1 MKRKVEEQMKKPGY
15 YNLFEMSPL
24 PMWIY
29 DVKTFQFLD
38 VNVAATS
45 KYGYSRDEF
54 LANTISV
61 LIPEE
66 DRDTVKDIVE
76 ANIKKR
82 TFYKNTFRHLKKNG
96 ELIYV
101 ALESNEI
108 DFGEKEAR
116 VVLVYD
122 ITERIESQREIME
135 SVERYNIVSRATSDV
150 IWDYKISSDQISW
163 NKGINGIL
171 KYKNIDHITHVDWW
185 KNNIHPEDRKRVVEK
200 FERHLREGLKRWED
214 QYRFLCGNG
223 SYKHILDKGYI
234 GLDEDGHAY
243 RMIGAM
249 QDITKHVEE
258 EHWSKLLESVVTN
271 TTDGVLITDASF
283 DPGPHI
289 VYVNDAMVAMS
300 GYSREELIGHGPE
313 IFHGSNVVQEGLGK
327 MQTAIKNKLPCN
339 VDLINYT
346 KEGKAFDVSVNI
358 CPVADSTGEVTHWI
372 SIQRDITENRRYIK
386 EIEDQNK
393 KLRDIAWM
401 HSHKVRS
408 PLTRIMS
415 LVELLKSHS
424 SVEDQD
430 TLHEYLSKSAIELDK
445 VISDITNNAGSV
457 AFTMNERRFYA
468 FMDELPGL
476 CWITDDYN
484 CLRYANKCFFDTL
497 HLTTDV
503 IGRTLEEIFGEEL
516 ARNAKINNKDVLQS
530 GENKEFYQT
539 VRDKNGHPQYYKTY
553 KFPFADVDGA
563 GEMVGAVAF
572 NVTKRIKLEEELY
585 QSEAQFKQAFEHSLI
600 GMALISPEG
609 KWKRVNKSLCQILG
623 YTESEMKNLNIG
635 DITHPDDLQGSL
647 TILHDLAAGEI
658 EEVKYEK
665 RYIHKN
671 GNPVWV
677 VIAATMLYDSAGKAL
692 HYVSQI
698 EDITKRKEIENDLV
712 LSEKKY
718 RTIFENVQ
726 DVFYQTSQEGIVTEI
741 SPSIAQH
748 SGYTRS
754 EIIGMPVDNFYYYPQ
769 DRERI
774 IEQLRIKGSVIDFEV
789 RLKTKDEELRYAS
802 VNARLIVEDGVITGT
817 EGSMRDVTT
826 RKFQE
831 NALQALNTELTASNE
846 QKNKLFSII
855 GHDLRNPISGSL
867 QLLDL
872 TLTDFESS
880 SADEVHSYLSMM
892 KTELSNANVLLE
904 DLLTWA
910 KSQFNAVSFNP
921 VEIENLP
928 GLIDKCIQTISPMAA
943 KKDIEILPC
952 LKGDLVLH
960 ADTGMLETIIRNL
973 LSNAV
978 KFTNKGGLV
987 TIRVSKNDNGV
998 VFSVKDDG
1006 VGIPQDKLGNLFN
1019 KNSNY
1024 TTYGT
1029 LGEKGTGLGL
1039 SLCYDF
1045 VIKHGGALWVESQQG
1060 IGTTFYFTI
1069 PELIKESSNA

>member
-1 MKRKVEEQMKKPGY
+1 MKKPSY

-24 PMWIY
+24 PMWVY

-38 VNVAATS
+38 VNIAATS
-45 KYGYSRDEF
+45 KYGYSKNEF
-54 LANTISV
+54 LATTITA

-66 DRDTVKDIVE
+66 DRDIVKDIVE
-76 ANIKKR
+76 EDGKKGE
-82 TFYKNTFRHLKKNG
+82 FYRNTFRHVKKNG

-101 ALESNEI
+101 ELESNEI
-108 DFGEKEAR
+108 EFAEKEAR
-116 VVLVYD
+116 VVLIYD
-122 ITERIESQREIME
+122 ITERIEGQREIME

-150 IWDYKISSDQISW
+150 IWDYKISTHQVIW

-171 KYKNIDHITHVDWW
+171 KYKSINHVTDVDWW
-185 KNNIHPEDRKRVVEK
+185 KNNIHPEDRKRVLEK
-200 FERHLREGLKRWED
+200 FDRHLREGLKRWED

-223 SYKHILDKGYI
+223 GYKHILDKGYI
-234 GLDEDGHAY
+234 GFDEHGHAY

-249 QDITKHVEE
+249 QDITKRVEE
-258 EHWSKLLESVVTN
+258 EHWSKLLESVVIN

-283 DPGPHI
+283 DPGPTI
-289 VYVNDAMVAMS
+289 VYVNDALVTMS
-300 GYSREELIGHGPE
+300 GYSREELIGKGPN
-313 IFHGSNVVQEGLGK
+313 ILYGSNLVQKGLSRIE
-327 MQTAIKNKLPCN
+327 TAINDKLPCN
-339 VDLINYT
+339 TDLIHYT

-358 CPVADSTGEVTHWI
+358 CPVTDSTGEVTHWI
-372 SIQRDITENRRYIK
+372 SIQRDITENRNYIK
-386 EIEDQNK
+386 EIEGQNK

-415 LVELLKSHS
+415 LVELLKNHS
-424 SVEDQD
+424 TLEDQQ
-430 TLHEYLSKSAIELDK
+430 TLHDYLAKSALELDK
-445 VISDITNNAGSV
+445 VISDITNNAGKA
-457 AFTMNERRFYA
+457 AFTMNERGFYA

-476 CWITDDYN
+476 CWITDDHN

-497 HLTTDV
+497 YLTTDV
-503 IGRTLEEIFGEEL
+503 IGRTLEEIFGQEL
-516 ARNAKINNKDVLQS
+516 ARSANLNNKDVLES
-530 GENKEFYQT
+530 GGNKEFYQT

-553 KFPFADVDGA
+553 KFPFGDAD
-563 GEMVGAVAF
+563 GEGNMVGAVAF

-600 GMALISPEG
+600 GMALISPGG

-623 YTESEMKNLNIG
+623 YTEAEMKNMNIK
-635 DITHPDDLQGSL
+635 DITHPDDLEGSL
-647 TILHDLAAGEI
+647 AILNDLAAGKI

-665 RYIHKN
+665 RYMHKN
-671 GNPVWV
+671 GNPIWV

-748 SGYTRS
+748 SGYSRA
-754 EIIGMPVDNFYYYPQ
+754 EIIGMPVDNFYYYSQ

-789 RLKTKDEELRYAS
+789 RLKTKDDELRYAS
-802 VNARLIVEDGVITGT
+802 VNARLIVENGVITGT

-826 RKFQE
+826 RKFHE

-880 SADEVHSYLSMM
+880 SAEEVHSYLSMM

-921 VEIENLP
+921 VEIRNLP
-928 GLIDKCIQTISPMAA
+928 VLIDKCIQTVSPMAI
-943 KKDIEILPC
+943 KKGIKIMPC
-952 LKGDLVLH
+952 LKGDLLLH

-978 KFTNKGGLV
+978 KFTDAGGHV
-987 TIRVSKNDNGV
+987 TVRASGNDSGV

-1006 VGIPQDKLGNLFN
+1006 LGIPEDKLNELFN

-1045 VIKHGGALWVESQQG
+1045 VLKHGGALWVESLQG
-1060 IGTTFYFTI
+1060 SGTTFYFTI
-1069 PELIKESSNA
+1069 PELIKESAK